1 MKSSLSLGK
10 FLGIPIALNL
20 SWFVSFGMVVLLL
33 GWQIYPVLFP
43 QRSWQLYWLLAMLG
57 AVLFFVSILLHELA
71 HSLVALRLG
80 IPVKG
85 ITLFIFGGVSRL
97 GREPA
102 RPMAEFVMALI
113 GPLTS
118 FVLAG
123 LFLSLWGLTEFGNGP
138 LPVLWQWLA
147 FINLGVGVFNL
158 APGFPM
164 DGGRLLRSFLWGISG
179 DYRWATRL
187 AVYTGR
193 GVAYLLIGA
202 GLLTIVGLDWWP
214 LSAGPWQGLWLL
226 VIGLFL
232 DGASR
237 QSYLQAQA
245 LDYLSGRRATDVLAW
260 DVAQVERG
268 FPLPATPSEGLLVV
282 EDGRVVGVVLP
293 IPNRKG
299 KGRQPTLT
307 AGEAMVNPW
316 RVPLATPQDDLATL
330 LERMDTAELSWMPV
344 VEEGHLVGVVRRERI
359 VALLRG
365 QPFWRS

>member
-1 MKSSLSLGK
+1 MKSSFPLGK
-10 FLGIPIALNL
+10 VLGIPIALNL

-43 QRSWQLYWLLAMLG
+43 QRSWQLYWLLAVLG
-57 AVLFFVSILLHELA
+57 AGLFFASILLHELA

-102 RPMAEFVMALI
+102 RPMAEFLMALI

-123 LFLSLWGLTEFGNGP
+123 LFLVIWGLADFGEGP
-138 LPVLWQWLA
+138 LPVLWQWLS

-187 AVYTGR
+187 AVYTSR
-193 GVAYLLIGA
+193 GVAYLLMAA
-202 GLLTIVGLDWWP
+202 GLLTIAGPDWWP
-214 LSAGPWQGLWLL
+214 LHAGPWQGLWLL

-245 LDYLSGRRATDVLAW
+245 LDYLSRRRATDVLAW
-260 DVAQVERG
+260 DVAQVERS
-268 FPLPATPSEGLLVV
+268 FPLPVTSTEGLFVV
-282 EDGRVVGVVLP
+282 EEGRVVGVVL
-293 IPNRKG
+293 PNRKG
-299 KGRQPTLT
+299 KGRQPAST

-330 LERMDTAELSWMPV
+330 LERMDTEELPWMPV
-344 VEEGHLVGVVRRERI
+344 VDEGRLVGVVRRERI
-359 VALLRG
+359 LALLKG